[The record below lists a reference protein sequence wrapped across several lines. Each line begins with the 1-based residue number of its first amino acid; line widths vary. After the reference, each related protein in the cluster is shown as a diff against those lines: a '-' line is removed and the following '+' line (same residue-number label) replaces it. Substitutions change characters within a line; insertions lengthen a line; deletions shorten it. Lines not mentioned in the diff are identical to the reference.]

1 MIRRPPTNI
10 ELKLDD
16 LGEYEAY
23 RRQQESSKDQQ
34 KNNKSVQEPTNWNAG
49 PKAKQEIY
57 DRIGFVPTSGSN
69 VRSRS
74 PEY

>member
-1 MIRRPPTNI
+1 MIRRPPTSI

-23 RRQQESSKDQQ
+23 RREQETAKEQSKGS
-34 KNNKSVQEPTNWNAG
+34 KPQEPPAWTAG

-57 DRIGFVPTSGSN
+57 ERIGYFPPNNANTC
-69 VRSRS
+69 S
-74 PEY
+74 PIY